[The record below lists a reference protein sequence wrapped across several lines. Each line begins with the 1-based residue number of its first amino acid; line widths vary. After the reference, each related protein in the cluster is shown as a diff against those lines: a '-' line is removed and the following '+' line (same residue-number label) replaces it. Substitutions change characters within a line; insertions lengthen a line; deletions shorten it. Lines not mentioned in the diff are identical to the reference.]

1 MTLDEMFEG
10 TFDLVAKSDRT
21 SVETR
26 AGVAKASAASDD
38 EDSSASEGGG
48 MSGLW
53 AKWLSEDRST
63 TTTPGSSTG
72 LGERRLEYDHEGYG
86 RKMGW
91 SGYGERPAEA
101 GGSRGSTG
109 DGGAGGT
116 GGEGSSAGTGGAG
129 NAGGGRGSWGS
140 TSRVE
145 VVSSLSPVVLVLDGP
160 G

>member
-10 TFDLVAKSDRT
+10 TFDVVAKSDRT

-26 AGVAKASAASDD
+26 AGVAKASAASDGD
-38 EDSSASEGGG
+38 EASASEGGG

-63 TTTPGSSTG
+63 TASSTG

-101 GGSRGSTG
+101 GGSRGSG
-109 DGGAGGT
+109 ADGGAGGV

>member
-1 MTLDEMFEG
+1 MNVTLDEMFEG
-10 TFDLVAKSDRT
+10 TFDVVAKSDRT

-26 AGVAKASAASDD
+26 TGEGKVGAVVGNASGG
-38 EDSSASEGGG
+38 EESSASGGG

-53 AKWLSEDRST
+53 AKWLSEDRSST
-63 TTTPGSSTG
+63 TASTSTG

-101 GGSRGSTG
+101 GGSGG
-109 DGGAGGT
+109 DGAGGAGA
-116 GGEGSSAGTGGAG
+116 EGSSAGTGGVG
-129 NAGGGRGSWGS
+129 NAAGGRGSWGS

>member
-10 TFDLVAKSDRT
+10 TFDVVAKSDRT

-26 AGVAKASAASDD
+26 TGVRKVGGVSDVD
-38 EDSSASEGGG
+38 ETSASGSGG

-53 AKWLSEDRST
+53 AKWLSEDRSST
-63 TTTPGSSTG
+63 STSTG

-101 GGSRGSTG
+101 GGSGG
-109 DGGAGGT
+109 DGAGGAGA
-116 GGEGSSAGTGGAG
+116 EGSSAGTGGAG